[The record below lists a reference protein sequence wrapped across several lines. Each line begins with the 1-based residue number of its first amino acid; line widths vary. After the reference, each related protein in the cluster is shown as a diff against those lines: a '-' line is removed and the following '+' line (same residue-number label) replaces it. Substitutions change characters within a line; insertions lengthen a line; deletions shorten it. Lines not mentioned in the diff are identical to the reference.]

1 MMTGTAQFSTSR
13 PVLRALST
21 EDARSLYPGA
31 PNVCFTSELKFRD
44 SAEKFSIYRVLDS
57 EGRVVN
63 QDHIP
68 KEWSDEK
75 VVEMYK
81 MAIKLNHMDTIL
93 YEAQRQGRIS
103 FYMTSYGEEAT
114 QIGSAAALLPEDTI
128 YPQYR
133 ETGVLMYR
141 GFTLDEFM
149 AQAFSTK
156 DDYGKGRQ
164 MPMHYGKAALNFQ
177 TVSSPL
183 ATQIPQASGYGY
195 ALKLSGAKLVCMC
208 YFGEGAASEGDFHAA
223 LNFASTLG
231 CPTLF
236 FCRNNGY
243 AISTP
248 VVDQYHG
255 DGIAARGLG
264 YGMNTIR
271 VDGNDLFAVY
281 NATKKAREI
290 AVEKQV
296 PVLIEAMTYRG
307 GHHSTSDDASQ
318 YRSNEELQFWR
329 TKQNPII
336 RLRKYLES
344 KNLWN
349 EAKENE
355 WNEKCRNDV
364 LEAMDRAEHIEKPHV
379 DQLFED
385 VFDKPS
391 INLQEQRKALEA
403 HMQLYPE
410 FYKQEGSH

>member
-1 MMTGTAQFSTSR
+1 M
-13 PVLRALST
+13 
-21 EDARSLYPGA
+21 YPGA
-31 PNVCFTSELKFRD
+31 PGVAFTSELKFRD
-44 SAEKFSIYRVLDS
+44 SAEKFSIYRVMDS
-57 EGRVVN
+57 EGRVLD
-63 QDHIP
+63 QSQIP
-68 KEWSDEK
+68 KDLSDETI
-75 VVEMYK
+75 VEMYK
-81 MAIKLNHMDTIL
+81 LAIKLNQMDTIL

-103 FYMTSYGEEAT
+103 FYMTNFGEEAT
-114 QIGSAAALLPEDTI
+114 QIGSASALLPQDTI

-133 ETGVLMYR
+133 EVGVLLYR
-141 GFTLDEFM
+141 GFTLDEVM

-248 VVDQYHG
+248 VADQYHG

-264 YGMNTIR
+264 YGMHTIR

-281 NATKKAREI
+281 NATKMAREL

-296 PVLIEAMTYRG
+296 PVLIESMTYRG
-307 GHHSTSDDASQ
+307 GHHSTSDDASR

-329 TKQNPII
+329 TQQNPIF

-349 EAKENE
+349 EAKETE
-355 WNEKCRNDV
+355 WTEKYRNDV

-379 DQLFED
+379 DELFQD
-385 VFDKPS
+385 VFDTPS
-391 INLQEQRKALEA
+391 LNLQEQRKALEQ
-403 HMQLYPE
+403 HMQLYPDY
-410 FYKQEGSH
+410 YKSGSH